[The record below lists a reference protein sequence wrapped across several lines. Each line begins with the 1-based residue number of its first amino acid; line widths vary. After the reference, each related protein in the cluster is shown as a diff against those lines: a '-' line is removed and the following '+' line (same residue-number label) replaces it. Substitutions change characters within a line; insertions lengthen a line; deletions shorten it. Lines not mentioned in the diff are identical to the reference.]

1 MFDHQL
7 FLGLPL
13 SESYQQ
19 ELAQLPA
26 PIRAAFIQSQSSL
39 YLQQIENEG
48 TIYLGKSLGPLV
60 ELSALESIQA
70 HIYSLLKKLVPHYS
84 YDKHPLLLF
93 ALCFPPSP
101 APG

>member
-19 ELAQLPA
+19 ELAKLPVST
-26 PIRAAFIQSQSSL
+26 RDAFIQSQSSL

-48 TIYLGKSLGPLV
+48 RIYLGKSLGPSV
-60 ELSALESIQA
+60 ELSTLESIQA
-70 HIYSLLKKLVPHYS
+70 HIYSLLKKLVPHYA
-84 YDKHPLLLF
+84 YEEHPLLLF
-93 ALCFPPSP
+93 ALCSPSP
-101 APG
+101 G